1 MIVVSKLEYS
11 ELLPVIQV
19 LIMGQFLIFHKD
31 SLGEGIPKDS
41 IHSFL
46 FILKSLQHNIIDRL
60 QGFEL
65 NTIMLQ
71 NFTFS
76 NNESKLINS
85 FIIVKFKNP
94 TIKIRFKIL
103 EIKIRHQERSG
114 NLRHIL
120 ALNNSLAEY
129 IQLSLT
135 SPLGHLIGIPC
146 SAIDTGM
153 PYLPHLQT
161 CSNPVSSTSA
171 GVHSFL
177 LLFIMEILK
186 AFLTSCSLSQ
196 PRLKG

>member
-1 MIVVSKLEYS
+1 MISFDGFCEIKHCIIIVVSKLEYS

-19 LIMGQFLIFHKD
+19 LIMGQFLIFHKG

-103 EIKIRHQERSG
+103 EIKIQHQERSG

-146 SAIDTGM
+146 SAIDTGIIF
-153 PYLPHLQT
+153 PISKLALILSPPLQLVSIPSFC
-161 CSNPVSSTSA
+161 CS
-171 GVHSFL
+171 
-177 LLFIMEILK
+177 
-186 AFLTSCSLSQ
+186 
-196 PRLKG
+196 